1 MENLTFAYL
10 LLAVG
15 AVLMLA
21 ELFLPTGGICF
32 VLAALCALAG
42 VLLIFVYGDTRSGF
56 ITLIVAFVA
65 VPVGLSA
72 LFYLWPKS
80 LWGKRLIPTD
90 EDNVTIASMPGN
102 AQLEILKGRMG
113 KTVSPLRP
121 AGIVEFDGKRVDC
134 ISEGMMIDANQWV
147 RCVDVKAGRV
157 IVRQIDKP
165 NLEDLETTNFG

>member
-1 MENLTFAYL
+1 MENLTLAYL

-42 VLLIFVYGDTRSGF
+42 VLLIFVYGDTRTGF
-56 ITLIVAFVA
+56 IALIIAFVA

-72 LFYLWPKS
+72 LFYLWPQS

-102 AQLEILKGRMG
+102 VQLEILKGRMG

-134 ISEGMMIDANQWV
+134 ITEGMMIDANQWV
-147 RCVDVKAGRV
+147 RCIDVKAGRV